1 MIYLQGHA
9 RILRALVQGNLT
21 NVYTSAALTVLG
33 EHKELSH
40 RPEVPL
46 CPFTADFPE
55 SSLRPPVTCFLSLE
69 FCLLSNV
76 M

>member
-1 MIYLQGHA
+1 MYTHLQPHC
-9 RILRALVQGNLT
+9 ALV
-21 NVYTSAALTVLG
+21 
-33 EHKELSH
+33 KELSH
-40 RPEVPL
+40 HPEVPL